1 MKNRWI
7 GIARVAIVFFIL
19 VLFINCLAL
28 FTEIKRNITY
38 GSRAVGLSAL
48 NDYFDTGDYQ
58 KIYESAITNQYA
70 EDELYADVSQYEAFG
85 RYYHAYTLARIYEDN
100 DKYLKEMENE
110 KAQITWKK
118 ILVVISA
125 LEKDI

>member
-28 FTEIKRNITY
+28 FTEIKRDITY

-125 LEKDI
+125 LEKEI

>member
-28 FTEIKRNITY
+28 FTEIKRDITY

>member
-28 FTEIKRNITY
+28 FTEIKRDITY

-70 EDELYADVSQYEAFG
+70 EDELYADVSQYEGFG

>member
-28 FTEIKRNITY
+28 FTEIKRDITY

-85 RYYHAYTLARIYEDN
+85 RYYHAYTLARIYVDN

>member
-28 FTEIKRNITY
+28 FTEIKRDITY

-125 LEKDI
+125 LEKDF